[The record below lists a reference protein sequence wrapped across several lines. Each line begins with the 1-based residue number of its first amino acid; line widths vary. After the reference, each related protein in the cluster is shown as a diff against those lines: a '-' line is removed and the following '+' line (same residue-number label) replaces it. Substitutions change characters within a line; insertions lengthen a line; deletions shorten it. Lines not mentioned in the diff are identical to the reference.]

1 MKKHNLRLWVVFLV
15 ASVIVILAAPKLA
28 IVQENPSRDFVFG
41 QQPQN
46 NKLDNPKIEQALY
59 TMIYPK
65 AMSDLEKAGII
76 VNSQRRDLS
85 LNDDTVQVVVEA
97 TVNPVFLVTEFFP
110 ESMLIRNQID
120 VLGGKYETSY
130 KNLVQARMPLTAIES
145 LAYSDFVKFVRL
157 PLRPVPQGMTAKTSK
172 SSLETISEGVT
183 KTGAD
188 IWQALSPYRSTG
200 QRIKIAI
207 LELGFANY
215 ASLLGSELPS
225 NVTVR
230 SFRAD
235 GDIEAN
241 DWNGTACAEI
251 VHDMAPDADLL
262 LVNYGTDVESHN
274 ATAWIITQNV
284 KIISC
289 SPYWVN
295 AGDGKG
301 TGPLCEDVKLAA
313 SNGITWLAVAG
324 DTALNHWEGTYSD
337 YDGDYW
343 HNFSSADEI
352 LDFWVPSYTP
362 VYAWLNWDD
371 WGSWNGVNY
380 SGSTQDYDLYL
391 YIWWNNKWNFVDSSF
406 NFQTGSQWP
415 TESIRRWY
423 STSPTYWGVAIKRWS
438 TSRNCK
444 LELFTWGNSDAI
456 EYNNPSGSLGI
467 PADSSY
473 AIAIGATDWATDAY
487 LSYSSRG
494 PTHDGRT
501 KPDFVSPSGVSTS
514 TYGSSSFIGT
524 EPGPPHFAGA
534 FGLIQDKTRYTLDQI
549 KNMLENRAIN
559 LGDPNRFGKGRLS
572 LNKK

>member
-1 MKKHNLRLWVVFLV
+1 MKKYNLRLWIIFFV

-28 IVQENPSRDFVFG
+28 IVQENPSRDFVFD
-41 QQPQN
+41 QKPQN
-46 NKLDNPKIEQALY
+46 NKLDNPKIEQVLY
-59 TMIYPK
+59 TMIHPK

-85 LNDDTVQVVVEA
+85 LNDDTVQIVVEA
-97 TVNPVFLVTEFFP
+97 TVNPVSLATGFFP
-110 ESMLIRNQID
+110 ESMLIRNQIA

-130 KNLVQARMPLTAIES
+130 KNLVQARMPLTAIET
-145 LAYSDFVKFVRL
+145 LAYSDLVKFVRL
-157 PLRPVPQGMTAKTSK
+157 PLHPAPQWMNTKTGTN
-172 SSLETISEGVT
+172 SLATISEGVA

-188 IWQALSPYRSTG
+188 IWQALSPYRTTG

-207 LELGFANY
+207 LDRGFADY
-215 ASLLGSELPS
+215 AGLLGSELPP

-235 GDIEAN
+235 GDIEAD
-241 DWNGTACAEI
+241 DWSGTASAEVI
-251 VHDMAPDADLL
+251 HDMAPNADLL
-262 LVNYGTDVESHN
+262 LVNYYTDVESHN
-274 ATAWIITQNV
+274 ATQWIIEQGV

-289 SPYWVN
+289 SHYWWN

-324 DTALNHWEGTYSD
+324 NAALSHWEGIYSD
-337 YDGDYW
+337 NNGNYW
-343 HNFSSADEI
+343 HNFSGADEI
-352 LDFWVPSYTP
+352 LDFWVPSYTT
-362 VYAWLNWDD
+362 VSALLNWDD
-371 WGSWNGVNY
+371 WGTWDGVNY
-380 SGSTQDYDLYL
+380 SGSNQDYDLFL
-391 YIWWNNKWNFVDSSF
+391 YIWFNNRWNFVDSSTMW
-406 NFQTGSQWP
+406 QHGSAWP
-415 TESIRRWY
+415 TESIIGWY
-423 STSPTYWGVAIKRWS
+423 ATVPAYWGVAISRFS
-438 TSRNCK
+438 TTRNCK
-444 LELFTWGNSDAI
+444 LELFTWGNSGAI
-456 EYNNPSGSLGI
+456 EYDVSSGSLGI
-467 PADSSY
+467 PADSQY

-494 PTHDGRT
+494 PTHDGRS
-501 KPDFVSPSGVSTS
+501 KPDFTAPSGVSTF
-514 TYGSSSFIGT
+514 TYGALSFAGT

-572 LNKK
+572 LNRK